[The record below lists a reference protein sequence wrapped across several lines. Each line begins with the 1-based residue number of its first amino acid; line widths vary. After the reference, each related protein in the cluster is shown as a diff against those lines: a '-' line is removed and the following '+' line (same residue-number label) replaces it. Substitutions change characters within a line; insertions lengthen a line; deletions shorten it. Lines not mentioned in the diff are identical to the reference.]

1 MSLGVHCEEGHRL
14 RSHGGIAERR
24 VPFILSA
31 PLSRECATRAES
43 APLRSYDMFDYVIN
57 GVL

>member
-1 MSLGVHCEEGHRL
+1 VSLGVHCEEGHRL

-31 PLSRECATRAES
+31 PLSREYAKRAES
-43 APLRSYDMFDYVIN
+43 APLRSYEMLDYVIN
-57 GVL
+57 GAL